1 MVIEK
6 TPETLDK
13 IKNII
18 NNIIIGKYIL
28 YNDNLSFN
36 LNKVINNIYLNCYY
50 KLDKNTYNNTYK
62 NTDRNKLLKN
72 IQQILIDLKK
82 NKNIIFDKL
91 LSGFDERFIFDF
103 NITNDGKILNYNYLE
118 IKDRL
123 QELLDNKII
132 RLLIKMNMSY

>member
-103 NITNDGKILNYNYLE
+103 NITNDG
-118 IKDRL
+118 
-123 QELLDNKII
+123 
-132 RLLIKMNMSY
+132 

>member
-50 KLDKNTYNNTYK
+50 KLDKNTYNNTYIMCV
-62 NTDRNKLLKN
+62 LLN
-72 IQQILIDLKK
+72 LY
-82 NKNIIFDKL
+82 L
-91 LSGFDERFIFDF
+91 LVV
-103 NITNDGKILNYNYLE
+103 
-118 IKDRL
+118 
-123 QELLDNKII
+123 
-132 RLLIKMNMSY
+132 